1 MISIVLPS
9 YKEPRIYETMRIAK
23 DLFPDAQVIISPDD
37 KGQGKGWAVRKGV
50 LASLG
55 EIIIFIDGDGN
66 IHPRMIKRLLPF
78 LEDYDVVVGS
88 KGIGNLPF
96 NRKIITLLS
105 RVYIRTMFGLSIN
118 TQTGIKA
125 FNKNKIL
132 PWMSSHF
139 VFDIELLYKLKHLGV
154 RMIEVPIEVKN
165 IGSKSLKI
173 LWGAF
178 IDSLEIWWR
187 LNVTTRK

>member
-1 MISIVLPS
+1 
-9 YKEPRIYETMRIAK
+9 
-23 DLFPDAQVIISPDD
+23 
-37 KGQGKGWAVRKGV
+37 
-50 LASLG
+50 
-55 EIIIFIDGDGN
+55 
-66 IHPRMIKRLLPF
+66 MIKRLLPF